1 MTKSSDVRK
10 AVKKME
16 HGKCPT
22 CGQRLPANS
31 PLNHKEK

>member
-1 MTKSSDVRK
+1 MTKASDARK

-16 HGKCPT
+16 RGKCPT

-31 PLNHKEK
+31 PLNQKEK